1 MKIIFRT
8 ILLTLT
14 VLTASSI
21 SFAQDINQ
29 RESVD
34 EEALLND
41 NDSRRQIHAG
51 ENKTAEL
58 SLADYGNVTSERFS
72 LYREIK
78 EKNMNV
84 RGENIYVTNNSG
96 MDLYNVPQSLINNIT
111 YDFPYNGK
119 RSSAGRDFIEWPS
132 KLSDALQIGA
142 AFLTNLA
149 VHEFGHEIVADN
161 VGAEDSQVNFF
172 KKSGG
177 NFFLGTSTVSNI
189 EDESVLPYAMGG
201 EVFADL
207 SFEHALQGYRNSPN
221 TYNKSLLFISGTDF
235 LWYCFYAFYISNDN
249 PSYDPITISKE
260 TGISRDML
268 FSVALAKTI
277 ANAYRIY
284 SGQDKIVPYF
294 KVDRTSA
301 SLNFMIPV
309 DIGS

>member
-1 MKIIFRT
+1 MKIIFKI

-21 SFAQDINQ
+21 SFAQDISE
-29 RESVD
+29 REPIVGKV
-34 EEALLND
+34 LLDD
-41 NDSRRQIHAG
+41 NDSVA
-51 ENKTAEL
+51 
-58 SLADYGNVTSERFS
+58 SERFS

-78 EKNMNV
+78 EMNMDAGGKN
-84 RGENIYVTNNSG
+84 IDVTNNSG
-96 MDLYNVPQSLINNIT
+96 VDIYNVPQQLVNSIT
-111 YDFPYNGK
+111 YDFSYNGK
-119 RSSAGRDFIEWPS
+119 RASAGLDLIEWPS

-142 AFLTNLA
+142 AFLTNLV
-149 VHEFGHEIVADN
+149 VHEFGHEIVANN

-177 NFFLGTSTVSNI
+177 NFFLGTSTVSSI
-189 EDESVLPYAMGG
+189 DQGSILPYAMGG
-201 EVFADL
+201 EFFADL

-221 TYNKSLLFISGTDF
+221 SYNKSLLLISGTDF

-268 FSVALAKTI
+268 FSVALAKTL

-284 SGQDKIVPYF
+284 SGQDKVVPYF
-294 KVDRTSA
+294 KVDRSSA
-301 SLNFMIPV
+301 SLNFMIPFE
-309 DIGS
+309 IGS